1 MGLAK
6 STYYFEIGKQD
17 VVALRNTEV
26 VKTIQDI
33 FTQHQERYG
42 VRRIYRTLR
51 SLGYTINHKRVQRLM
66 HQMGLAGKRL
76 KAKYRSYQGHV
87 GAIANNV
94 IQRNFKTTAPLQ
106 KWTTDIS
113 QFNFSWGKCYLL
125 YFRHELEKHGIIQ
138 SISRKGNCC
147 DNSMMESFFG
157 RMKTEMYYGC
167 EGIYT
172 SFAQFSSA
180 VKTIFI
186 ITIRNVF
193 NRKQNGCHQ

>member
-66 HQMGLAGKRL
+66 HQTGLAGKRL

-87 GAIANNV
+87 GAIADNV
-94 IQRNFKTTAPLQ
+94 IQQNFKIHYYNTECIQQ
-106 KWTTDIS
+106 KTKWMPPVT
-113 QFNFSWGKCYLL
+113 YRLA
-125 YFRHELEKHGIIQ
+125 
-138 SISRKGNCC
+138 SI
-147 DNSMMESFFG
+147 
-157 RMKTEMYYGC
+157 
-167 EGIYT
+167 
-172 SFAQFSSA
+172 
-180 VKTIFI
+180 
-186 ITIRNVF
+186 
-193 NRKQNGCHQ
+193 

>member
-1 MGLAK
+1 MSLAK

-66 HQMGLAGKRL
+66 HQTGLAGKRL

-87 GAIANNV
+87 GAIADNV
-94 IQRNFKTTAPLQ
+94 IQQNFKIHYYNTERIQQ
-106 KWTTDIS
+106 KIKWMPPVT
-113 QFNFSWGKCYLL
+113 YRLA
-125 YFRHELEKHGIIQ
+125 
-138 SISRKGNCC
+138 SI
-147 DNSMMESFFG
+147 
-157 RMKTEMYYGC
+157 
-167 EGIYT
+167 
-172 SFAQFSSA
+172 
-180 VKTIFI
+180 
-186 ITIRNVF
+186 
-193 NRKQNGCHQ
+193 